1 MRLTIVGNPDNRRVT
16 LFSAAVVAAGLPA
29 PEVLPWRVVAAGE
42 PFALAPGSLVR
53 IESPGEDAE
62 VRRLFTGGVAEHG
75 EIVGG
80 RAWYLGLCRALGRLR
95 AAADLA
101 GATLLGDP
109 AEIAVLFDK
118 AACHTRLTAAGI
130 PVPPALP
137 TTGRVLA
144 QTGLSGSRSGPSGS
158 QTGPSARP
166 GAPGSLPGAP
176 GSGRDARSGTAA
188 HPNAPAASIGPVPP
202 GSAAGVPASPAP
214 GPAGTGPGAF
224 GVLPPCEAIGDPTAP
239 GLAAEAGAGR
249 AATTAGA
256 GPAGWEPL
264 RDAMDAV
271 GWSRVFVKPRH
282 GSSASGVLALRRAPG
297 RTWATTSVE
306 LVRDGGRVRL
316 FNSLRVRTYRDE
328 RDVAAI
334 VDHLAPDG
342 LHVERW
348 FPKAGLDGRTVD
360 LRVLV
365 LAGRPGHVVVRAS
378 HSPMTNLHLGGARGD
393 LDALRRAAGPDAY
406 AAAMATCARVAAQF
420 PGSPHVGVD
429 LMFAPGW
436 TRHAVAE
443 VNAFGDLLPGLLV
456 DGRDPY
462 ETQAAALLP
471 AGRP

>member
-16 LFSAAVVAAGLPA
+16 LFSAAVVAAGSLA

-42 PFALAPGSLVR
+42 PFAFASGALVR

-62 VRRLFTGGVAEHG
+62 VRRLFTGGVAGHG

-118 AACHTRLTAAGI
+118 AACHARLTAAGI

-144 QTGLSGSRSGPSGS
+144 RPAASAPRRD
-158 QTGPSARP
+158 ARP
-166 GAPGSLPGAP
+166 GTATP
-176 GSGRDARSGTAA
+176 GSG
-188 HPNAPAASIGPVPP
+188 
-202 GSAAGVPASPAP
+202 
-214 GPAGTGPGAF
+214 
-224 GVLPPCEAIGDPTAP
+224 
-239 GLAAEAGAGR
+239 
-249 AATTAGA
+249 
-256 GPAGWEPL
+256 WEEL
-264 RDAMDAV
+264 RDALDAV

-306 LVRDGGRVRL
+306 LVRDGDRVRL

-348 FPKAGLDGRTVD
+348 FPKAGLDGRTID

-378 HSPMTNLHLGGARGD
+378 HSPMTNLHLGGTRGD

-462 ETQAAALLP
+462 ETQVAALRTRAGRLGTESVASGAPTSAGTPGVEAAALLP
-471 AGRP
+471 GAGTDATSADVSSGRESIR